1 MRRQLLAFLL
11 LGTSL
16 SSLAQQITKYE
27 YWFDQDEQTKITQTT
42 STGSIELSV
51 DASKL
56 NRGIHSL
63 AFRAQDSEKHWSA
76 PATTYFLRPEIG
88 QSQESFSRYE
98 YWIDTNTA
106 DKVQSTNSSGLY
118 TFDVDA
124 SALTQGLHTVS
135 FRATDQYGSWSAP
148 VTSFFMV
155 PTRTNAVG
163 KATMYEYWLDND
175 LAGKVTT
182 NLTGSIVN
190 LDIDASKLTSG
201 MHTFSFRCIN
211 ADGRWSAPQTGYFLV
226 TNHQDYT
233 STVST
238 YEYWLD
244 GNYSEKHSVKG
255 SEKVINLSIDT
266 DALCSGMH
274 SLAFRTS
281 DQYGK
286 WSAPQTS
293 YFFVSK
299 EKRGK
304 QDVRAYRYWF
314 NDASANAVV
323 EQVSPA
329 VIPFTLNTK
338 LTVSDIITEVTKD
351 NITMANDGEGRMK
364 LATKNVLHT
373 QYGTTDGRWGEVSS
387 DTFAV
392 ILNEKTVDLTDFIVN
407 TQASS
412 NWQGWTTSGTVTGIQ
427 NTQTWTDGHSYF
439 RLGSTSKSE
448 WDGSMEQT
456 IFGLPAGTYILTAK
470 GRAATEVEAEISVN
484 GFSESIP
491 ANGTEGGELGN
502 GWSECS
508 IVFTTDGQPFVLKAS
523 GSAKSTG
530 KWMDVSDFILTYSN
544 SANASL
550 QVSLP
555 ETTDMQ
561 QYRNLTLSLKSVSS
575 RLKLTTSSARSY
587 TFQGLAEGGSYT
599 LTLQNRS
606 GQIVAEKTDIKIAE
620 GENAVTLD
628 DLKPMGSVTA
638 TVIGKDGQDLTS
650 KALITWQ
657 TPDGEYI
664 NEGNKLSGLVS
675 DNVVC
680 YNVVLGD
687 SLGVL
692 YKEVTGEQ
700 LTVRSDENA
709 VIIQL
714 QLLQQNKLSG
724 KVVWETGYGSTATIS
739 AIQKLNGR
747 YNKTQLTKVGTD
759 GNFTLDAY
767 CDSLHLV
774 ISADGYLD
782 CIVDTV
788 VTATSESLGSFAL
801 KEITG
806 MVVEPQIAYKESRQE
821 GDDTTTEDFFADFNN
836 VDYQLKNIKTGTDIT
851 EYRAQN
857 GQIIIL
863 GGAAD
868 GDEVSITLHS
878 RKGEYA
884 DACTTVRVKSEEKA
898 TAQFEIV
905 EYGGI
910 KAEYTSS
917 DNKENIIALYNASGE
932 LIRTGN
938 YSGGQHEFLHLS
950 DGQYSI
956 LSMGKTLSLGNIQ
969 NLVDISTVGLKEGT
983 DYLLSQAEVRAG
995 KIRKISYDCIPSIDE
1010 ALFYYTGSATS
1021 FIANK
1026 SRVVVGNYVTLTA
1039 RLDFK
1044 EEYAEDVEDLSLVVS
1059 LPDGC
1064 EYVPGSAIIGNAIA
1078 PCAVEDG
1085 RVIISLN
1092 KDNYQERIRFC
1103 VIPVTSGDCMPTAFA
1118 SFTLD
1123 KDILQPIGSAAF
1135 TAEDLSIVVPDVT
1148 AKPEI
1153 PVSGMALPYSS
1164 VTVYDGNVVI
1174 ASTSAKADGTWMV
1187 KGELVKAYNLSIH
1200 DIHAEVKTPQDI
1212 CMSTESKSVQYDQNA
1227 IEVKTVTMIN
1237 TAHTAANLNL
1247 YEYRTVFDFQNPEK
1261 EVPVYWYWPSYPDF
1275 TFVVDFTNN
1284 DPELVRD
1291 VALYVFTSNNDI
1303 VTLHPKYDDKQN
1315 AFVVSKKFYSGSL
1328 PVNVS
1333 VDFHRPIKAVDNTE
1347 AIEDILK
1354 EYNDYVAELDKTEQE
1369 LEELRREIEQAID
1382 DPTTTEEYVDSL
1394 VINYIY
1400 RVHRIVPEPKNPVT
1414 PELSGAV
1421 EKTKADGDVKHIT
1434 DLTTKPSQDYID
1446 LMNSFVAT
1454 PQTIEQQTNPNGVPI
1469 PRIEFTPG
1477 NMGEERH
1484 SLNSKWE
1491 LVDQISDFENSTE
1504 IPKILTFKNKDTG
1517 STITVDASSVNL
1529 SDIQKD
1535 PLQGQAVFVNFS
1547 YSAMDLLVSYVD
1559 DADRFQ
1565 NNWTLITEALKD
1577 ISKSGLS
1584 KSATTKL
1591 LLGEEAKAFG
1601 AWKSA
1606 CGAGKLLKA
1615 CGAIVGIASVAMDI
1629 SDAMTQDKDWTRLK
1643 GAIAKACDPTAA
1655 EELYKEA
1662 EDHHKWV
1669 NNRNTKKNSI
1679 SAITTIVGIAGS
1691 VAAPATGGL
1700 SLSCAVVSLGGATLT
1715 SIWGN
1720 NINKTNE
1727 ENWKGLVDKIHAS
1740 GKCPQFDEVFNA
1752 TDFSNIP
1759 KPPFKPTGG
1768 IQDPSGYVYE
1778 AVSSNRLEGVTAT
1791 IYQKVTTKDMYGDEH
1806 ESIVKW
1812 DAEPY
1817 SQKNPVKTDFNGLYA
1832 WDVPDGLWQ
1841 VKFEKEGYETV
1852 YSEWLPVPPPQLDIN
1867 VPMYQSVQPEVV
1879 NAHGFESGV
1888 DFTFSKYM
1896 RPESFAEGMVTVS
1909 SGGTNVSGA
1918 LQMLN
1923 IEQEPL
1929 DGIEFASHIKFVPET
1944 PFQIGEEVTLTIHK
1958 EVKSYVGVQMEKDY
1972 EVNLIIEPE
1981 IKAIEVDSVLDVSYN
1996 DSISVTIKVLSVD
2009 AAKGKTLTV
2018 SNLTPS
2024 IIKTDAEEI
2033 AIEDDGTATITIK
2046 GILPGNAALLFSIEG
2061 SDLTAMTQIN
2071 VAYSNTVSSPKASIP
2086 TGSAVEKGTLLTLT
2100 CETEGATIY
2109 YTTDDTCPCDEA
2121 TRLTYT
2127 EPIIINESVT
2137 IKAIAVTPDMADSET
2152 VVIMINLFGDVNG
2165 DKYITTEDVEGIVN
2179 LMLNNETKGL
2189 NEAAADVNKDGII
2202 SIADAVQLINVVMQN
2217 RLE

>member
-1 MRRQLLAFLL
+1 MKRLLLAFLL
-11 LGTSL
+11 LSAGL
-16 SSLAQQITKYE
+16 SSIAQQIAKYE
-27 YWFDQDEQTKITQTT
+27 YWFDQDEQTKITRTT
-42 STGSIELSV
+42 TTGNIELSV

-63 AFRAQDSEKHWSA
+63 AFRAQDSEKRWSA

-106 DKVQSTNSSGLY
+106 DKVSSTNSGGLY

-155 PTRTNAVG
+155 PTRTNTVG
-163 KATMYEYWLDND
+163 KASMYEYWLDND

-211 ADGRWSAPQTGYFLV
+211 TDGR
-226 TNHQDYT
+226 
-233 STVST
+233 
-238 YEYWLD
+238 
-244 GNYSEKHSVKG
+244 
-255 SEKVINLSIDT
+255 
-266 DALCSGMH
+266 
-274 SLAFRTS
+274 
-281 DQYGK
+281 

-412 NWQGWTTSGTVTGIQ
+412 SWQGWTTSGTVTGIQ
-427 NTQTWTDGHSYF
+427 RTQTWTDGYSYF

-555 ETTDMQ
+555 ETTYMQ

-638 TVIGKDGQDLTS
+638 TVIGKDGQYLTS

-687 SLGVL
+687 SLGTL
-692 YKEVTGEQ
+692 YKEVSGGQ
-700 LTVRSDENA
+700 LTVRPEENA
-709 VIIQL
+709 VEIQL
-714 QLLQQNKLSG
+714 QPLQQNKVSG
-724 KVVWETGYGSTATIS
+724 SVIWETGYGSTATVS
-739 AIQKLNGR
+739 ANQKLNGR
-747 YNKTQLTKVGTD
+747 YRKTQLIKVGAD
-759 GNFTLDAY
+759 GSFTLDAY

-884 DACTTVRVKSEEKA
+884 DANTTVMVKSEEKA

-938 YSGGQHEFLHLS
+938 YSGGQHEFLHLP

-969 NLVDISTVGLKEGT
+969 NLADISTVGLKEGT

-995 KIRKISYDCIPSIDE
+995 NVRKISYDCIPSIDE
-1010 ALFYYTGSATS
+1010 TLFYYTGSATS

-1044 EEYAEDVEDLSLVVS
+1044 EEYVEDVDNLSLVVA

-1174 ASTSAKADGTWMV
+1174 ASTSAKADGSWMV
-1187 KGELVKAYNLSIH
+1187 KGELVKAYDLSIH

-1237 TAHTAANLNL
+1237 TAHPAGNLSL
-1247 YEYRTVFDFQNPEK
+1247 CEYRTVFDYQNPDK
-1261 EVPVYWYWPSYPDF
+1261 DIPAYWYWPSYPDF
-1275 TFVVDFTNN
+1275 TFVVDFTNSDAVDN
-1284 DPELVRD
+1284 VSLKVH
-1291 VALYVFTSNNDI
+1291 TSDGREQILKANYSEQQGNWI
-1303 VTLHPKYDDKQN
+1303 
-1315 AFVVSKKFYSGSL
+1315 ASGKFSSNSL

-1333 VDFHRPIKAVDNTE
+1333 VAHAEDRVTDSETVVSTYANTLNTRSSNTSSWIVSEEHVTEDGASVRFKADDTEYNLKTSITPLSSATDNDAYTRIVVDGILLAQYLVDEEKAHVSVQIGSSLIDGLELLDDVADYCRDLKELIGSKRYLDLSMDIETSSDIE
-1347 AIEDILK
+1347 IEDAPTDPLIGAYKILK
-1354 EYNDYVAELDKTEQE
+1354 SLKTLFNGEIKIQKQRKQSE
-1369 LEELRREIEQAID
+1369 KVLRRMLRIYENGCED
-1382 DPTTTEEYVDSL
+1382 GGLLEPFEESIL
-1394 VINYIY
+1394 RNETIY
-1400 RVHRIVPEPKNPVT
+1400 ANVT
-1414 PELSGAV
+1414 RFASG
-1421 EKTKADGDVKHIT
+1421 
-1434 DLTTKPSQDYID
+1434 
-1446 LMNSFVAT
+1446 
-1454 PQTIEQQTNPNGVPI
+1454 
-1469 PRIEFTPG
+1469 
-1477 NMGEERH
+1477 
-1484 SLNSKWE
+1484 
-1491 LVDQISDFENSTE
+1491 
-1504 IPKILTFKNKDTG
+1504 
-1517 STITVDASSVNL
+1517 
-1529 SDIQKD
+1529 
-1535 PLQGQAVFVNFS
+1535 
-1547 YSAMDLLVSYVD
+1547 
-1559 DADRFQ
+1559 
-1565 NNWTLITEALKD
+1565 
-1577 ISKSGLS
+1577 
-1584 KSATTKL
+1584 
-1591 LLGEEAKAFG
+1591 
-1601 AWKSA
+1601 
-1606 CGAGKLLKA
+1606 
-1615 CGAIVGIASVAMDI
+1615 CGAIGELTKTKYI
-1629 SDAMTQDKDWTRLK
+1629 SAALDLVSKSQLF
-1643 GAIAKACDPTAA
+1643 AA
-1655 EELYKEA
+1655 EMGNILNLA
-1662 EDHHKWV
+1662 NIS
-1669 NNRNTKKNSI
+1669 NN
-1679 SAITTIVGIAGS
+1679 
-1691 VAAPATGGL
+1691 
-1700 SLSCAVVSLGGATLT
+1700 LT
-1715 SIWGN
+1715 SIE
-1720 NINKTNE
+1720 NICNLPPYNDNDYKQ
-1727 ENWKGLVDKIHAS
+1727 S
-1740 GKCPQFDEVFNA
+1740 GTRNA
-1752 TDFSNIP
+1752 AYVL
-1759 KPPFKPTGG
+1759 
-1768 IQDPSGYVYE
+1768 DPSGYVYE

-1909 SGGTNVSGA
+1909 LGGTNVSGA

-1944 PFQIGEEVTLTIHK
+1944 PFQIGEQVTLTVHK

-1972 EVNLIIEPE
+1972 EVTLIIEPE
-1981 IKAIEVDSVLDVSYN
+1981 IKAIDVDSVLDVSYN
-1996 DSISVTIKVLSVD
+1996 DSISVTIKVLSAD

-2033 AIEDDGTATITIK
+2033 AIEDDGTATIIIK

-2061 SDLTAMTQIN
+2061 IDLTAMTQIN
-2071 VAYSNTVSSPKASIP
+2071 VVNDNTVSSPKASIP
-2086 TGSAVEKGTLLTLT
+2086 TGSTVKKGTLLTLT

-2109 YTTDDTCPCDEA
+2109 YTTDDSCPCDEA

-2137 IKAIAVTPDMADSET
+2137 IKAMAVAPNMADSEIA
-2152 VVIMINLFGDVNG
+2152 VITINLLGDVNG
-2165 DKYITTEDVEGIVN
+2165 DQILSFSDVEGIVC
-2179 LMLNNETKGL
+2179 LALNIENKGL
-2189 NEAAADVNKDGII
+2189 NAAAADINQDGIVSI
-2202 SIADAVQLINVVMQN
+2202 SDAVLLINLLTQ
-2217 RLE
+2217 RLSK